1 MENPREVKAF
11 FMYESRIKR
20 TNLNFDRKQ
29 LMLEMFNKDSI
40 KALEH
45 RELIK
50 LIDEMKRSIYEI
62 NVKEIRQRRK
72 VIALF
77 CQMEYVSNKKAD
89 MERINAWCVKYGH
102 KHKELNDYYGAE
114 LTALVSQVEKVYSTF
129 INSAF
134 KVK

>member
-1 MENPREVKAF
+1 
-11 FMYESRIKR
+11 MYESRIKI
-20 TNLNFDRKQ
+20 TNPTFDRKQ

-40 KALEH
+40 KELEH

-62 NVKEIRQRRK
+62 NVKEIRQRKK

-77 CQMEYVSNKKAD
+77 CQMEYVANKKAD